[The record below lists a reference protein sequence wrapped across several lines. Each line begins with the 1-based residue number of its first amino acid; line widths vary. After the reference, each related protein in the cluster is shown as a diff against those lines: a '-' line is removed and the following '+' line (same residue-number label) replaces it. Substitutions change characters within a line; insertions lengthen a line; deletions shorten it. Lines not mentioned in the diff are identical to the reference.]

1 MARTRFELHTMLC
14 DLKQEVSVMAPRVPQ
29 EELLEY
35 FAAQARAIENDTCD
49 PEDLAHVRKRLRGIL
64 VDQGLMAA

>member
-14 DLKQEVSVMAPRVPQ
+14 DLKQEVSMMAPCVPHD
-29 EELLEY
+29 ELLEY
-35 FAAQARAIENDTCD
+35 FADQARAIENDTCNA
-49 PEDLAHVRKRLRGIL
+49 EDLAHVRKRLEGIL